1 MIKKIIIGVFV
12 LGALPVFSQV
22 DSLKIGLDFRT
33 RAELDN
39 GQKTLIAEGKSQ
51 SQRPTG
57 LEPD

>member
-39 GQKTLIAEGKSQ
+39 GQKTLIAEFKNQ
-51 SQRPTG
+51 EE
-57 LEPD
+57 LV